1 MRDAMLLAWPARHD
15 DPGTLSYTERDFAGP
30 GRGGPELRLAV
41 PTMSVAHRC
50 SRTTICSV
58 ELAPEQ
64 TGLGLPLSVRHG
76 APKTASGGKLMQRIT
91 ITFDDALAEE
101 IDKLVKQRGYQNRSE
116 AVRDLVRVGIVET
129 HPEQRT
135 AECVAS
141 VIYVYDSGN
150 ANCRNGWAKPISK
163 INILPVQPCA
173 LPSTTTPPWT

>member
-1 MRDAMLLAWPARHD
+1 M
-15 DPGTLSYTERDFAGP
+15 
-30 GRGGPELRLAV
+30 
-41 PTMSVAHRC
+41 MSVAHRC

-58 ELAPEQ
+58 ELVFEQ

-76 APKTASGGKLMQRIT
+76 ALKTASGGKLMQRIT

-129 HPEQRT
+129 QPAHKA

-141 VIYVYDSGN
+141 VIYVYDQRT
-150 ANCRNGWAKPISK
+150 RN
-163 INILPVQPCA
+163 LPKRLATAYQEHHDLSVAIMRIA
-173 LPSTTTPPWT
+173 LD